1 MRFLKDKRIN
11 FLYTDKSLD
20 ICIRNQTGFIPEKM
34 ILMQNEYEDNIQ
46 TGIHVIV
53 YDTGS
58 IVMRDS

>member
-20 ICIRNQTGFIPEKM
+20 ICIRNQTGFVPEKM

>member
-20 ICIRNQTGFIPEKM
+20 ICIRNQTGYVPEKM
-34 ILMQNEYEDNIQ
+34 NLMQNEYEDNIQ

>member
-20 ICIRNQTGFIPEKM
+20 ICIRNQTGYVPEKM